1 MPRSVVVNA
10 LLSAALAASVAA
22 SMAACGGTPAPD
34 SAAKPPAPAA
44 PPKDDTPQLGAV
56 VSGASRPMSPWATR
70 PVAVYPLQRI
80 APADSAGWA
89 SAIPDVSAAM
99 QAFDDELRFALTQ
112 RRGLS
117 EWKQLP
123 DLERAARRAVPF
135 SPVLRDLPVEA
146 LVGKLDERLRSVP
159 GSLAESIRKISGLT
173 DVRWA
178 LVPAQVKFVPAA
190 GGQRAVVRVLLIDAR
205 TGEIGFAADVLGEVA
220 PAWAPVVLASVAQ
233 RVADQFVA
241 P

>member
-1 MPRSVVVNA
+1 MT
-10 LLSAALAASVAA
+10 AALGATLG
-22 SMAACGGTPAPD
+22 ACGGSPAAE
-34 SAAKPPAPAA
+34 SAPKPAAPKA

-56 VSGASRPMSPWATR
+56 AANAPRPMAAWATR
-70 PVAVYPLQRI
+70 PTGVYPLQRI

-89 SAIPDVSAAM
+89 AAIPDVAAAM

-178 LVPAQVKFVPAA
+178 LVPAQVKFVAAA

-220 PAWAPVVLASVAQ
+220 PSWAPVVLASVAQ